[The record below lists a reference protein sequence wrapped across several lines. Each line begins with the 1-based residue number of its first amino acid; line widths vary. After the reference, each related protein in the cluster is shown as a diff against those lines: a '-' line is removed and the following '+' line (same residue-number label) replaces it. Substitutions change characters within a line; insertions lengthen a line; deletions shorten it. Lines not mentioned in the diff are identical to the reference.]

1 MRGAWLSFE
10 DKLGACLRVQ
20 LIRTLTASN
29 TAGVVESL
37 TCPLLIFML
46 NPNLKMQD
54 CMICNTVCAGTLSIT
69 IPQH

>member
-29 TAGVVESL
+29 TAGVD
-37 TCPLLIFML
+37 IFKMY
-46 NPNLKMQD
+46 LK
-54 CMICNTVCAGTLSIT
+54 T
-69 IPQH
+69 